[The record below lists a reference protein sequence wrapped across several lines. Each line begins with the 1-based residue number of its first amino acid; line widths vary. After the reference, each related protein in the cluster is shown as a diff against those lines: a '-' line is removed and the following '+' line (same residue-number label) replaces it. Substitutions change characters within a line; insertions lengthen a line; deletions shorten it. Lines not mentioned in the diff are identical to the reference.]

1 MLLDASPRTPLSFAT
16 ARMRRSRPTPST
28 LSIALLAALGLSV
41 SAHANGPKD
50 RQNPQDRR
58 DDEQRPQHD
67 HQRDLSDAVRRIER
81 QNGGQVLSAEPME
94 FQGRQVNR
102 IKVVDERG
110 RVRVIVDDP
119 HKPRSDD
126 SDPRGD

>member
-1 MLLDASPRTPLSFAT
+1 MRLARTTCTP
-16 ARMRRSRPTPST
+16 RPTRLA
-28 LSIALLAALGLSV
+28 LSIALLTAAGLSMN
-41 SAHANGPKD
+41 AHAGGPKD

-58 DDEQRPQHD
+58 DEGPRPHD
-67 HQRDLSDAVRRIER
+67 HQRDLSDAVRRVER

-94 FQGRQVNR
+94 FEGRQVNR

-119 HKPRSDD
+119 HKPRANDNG
-126 SDPRGD
+126 DPRGD

>member
-1 MLLDASPRTPLSFAT
+1 
-16 ARMRRSRPTPST
+16 MRRPAPLRST
-28 LSIALLAALGLSV
+28 LSIALLAASGLSM
-41 SAHANGPKD
+41 SAYADGPKE
-50 RQNPQDRR
+50 RQNPPDRR
-58 DDEQRPQHD
+58 NEDRQAHD

-81 QNGGQVLSAEPME
+81 QHGGQVLSAEPME

-119 HKPRSDD
+119 HKPRANDD
-126 SDPRGD
+126 DPRGD

>member
-1 MLLDASPRTPLSFAT
+1 
-16 ARMRRSRPTPST
+16 MRRSRPTRST
-28 LSIALLAALGLSV
+28 LSIALLAAMGLSM
-41 SAHANGPKD
+41 SAHAGGPKD
-50 RQNPQDRR
+50 RQNPQEPR
-58 DDEQRPQHD
+58 DNDQRPHD

-94 FQGRQVNR
+94 FEGRQVNR

-126 SDPRGD
+126 GDPRGR